1 VAKMGV
7 PILISRSAPTSLALD
22 LAERI
27 GLTLIGYV
35 RGEKMTVYTGK
46 QRVQL

>member
-1 VAKMGV
+1 MGV
-7 PILISRSAPTSLALD
+7 PVLVSRSAPTSLALD

-27 GLTLIGYV
+27 GLTLVGYV

-46 QRVQL
+46 ERVKV